1 MRRPNALSRWVRRR
15 AGAPGRAVCGV
26 LLALPLA
33 MVLAAPPARAGA
45 PAPDPVDLERSMSL
59 AACAPN
65 VDLRGPD
72 GQPLPRPL
80 ARGVRALVYL
90 RQDQANVLTL
100 RSGELN
106 RIAELILATPP
117 TESAPLLVN
126 VDTRLVDDRVAWVV
140 PRVTDIG
147 GGPVG
152 SVVWHFPS
160 AVRILVTG
168 PQAPG
173 VIFAP
178 RAEVLVAASPSPSP
192 SPSPSA
198 SPVPSLSPAATP
210 SPSGSR
216 APAGPVGAP
225 PAEPGPLLA
234 ARPVAMRAVPP
245 VVRTAPVVLP
255 DGLDCAPPPS
265 ASPSPSTTVDPSLA
279 PGSGAAEPGAT
290 GSAAASAKPVS
301 ERLTALASRPV
312 TWFGVAG
319 MLLGLALLIA
329 VIAGGRARRRFR

>member
-1 MRRPNALSRWVRRR
+1 MR
-15 AGAPGRAVCGV
+15 GV
-26 LLALPLA
+26 LLTLPLA
-33 MVLAAPPARAGA
+33 LVLATAPARAGA

-59 AACAPN
+59 ATCAPN

-80 ARGVRALVYL
+80 ARGVRALLYL
-90 RQDQANVLTL
+90 RQDQTNVLTL

-147 GGPVG
+147 GGPVD

-178 RAEVLVAASPSPSP
+178 RAEVLVAPSPPPSPSPSP
-192 SPSPSA
+192 SPSP
-198 SPVPSLSPAATP
+198 VPSLSPAAPP

-216 APAGPVGAP
+216 APAGPVGGP
-225 PAEPGPLLA
+225 PAEPGLLLAA

-245 VVRTAPVVLP
+245 AVRAAPVVLP
-255 DGLDCAPPPS
+255 AGLDCAPPPS
-265 ASPSPSTTVDPSLA
+265 ASPSPSATADPSPA
-279 PGSGAAEPGAT
+279 PGSGVPEPGAT
-290 GSAAASAKPVS
+290 VSAVASAKPVS

-319 MLLGLALLIA
+319 LLLGLALLIA
-329 VIAGGRARRRFR
+329 VVAGSRARRRFR

>member
-1 MRRPNALSRWVRRR
+1 M
-15 AGAPGRAVCGV
+15 CGV

-33 MVLAAPPARAGA
+33 MVLAAAPARAGA

-65 VDLRGPD
+65 VELRGPD

-80 ARGVRALVYL
+80 ERGVRALLYL
-90 RQDQANVLTL
+90 RQDQTNVLTL

-126 VDTRLVDDRVAWVV
+126 VDTRLVDDRLAWVV
-140 PRVTDIG
+140 PRVTGIG
-147 GGPVG
+147 GGPVD

-178 RAEVLVAASPSPSP
+178 RAEVLVAPSPSP
-192 SPSPSA
+192 SPSLSPSP

-210 SPSGSR
+210 SPTGTR

-225 PAEPGPLLA
+225 PAEPELLLAA
-234 ARPVAMRAVPP
+234 ARPVGVRAVPP
-245 VVRTAPVVLP
+245 AVRAPVLP
-255 DGLDCAPPPS
+255 DGLECAPPPS
-265 ASPSPSTTVDPSLA
+265 ASPSPSAVAGPSPT
-279 PGSGAAEPGAT
+279 PGPGVGEPVGT
-290 GSAAASAKPVS
+290 GSAEASAKPVG

-319 MLLGLALLIA
+319 LLLGLALLIA
-329 VIAGGRARRRFR
+329 VIAGSRARRRFR